1 MRRRAGGVVT
11 VLSLL
16 LLSGCGTPTK
26 QDLIAKAN
34 GIKKKD
40 KLRDA
45 LGKPD
50 DLQMMDVPMLG
61 STETW
66 TYKCSDGEVVF
77 QFWNDKI
84 VMKATGSDEKRR

>member
-1 MRRRAGGVVT
+1 MLKFAGGLAAVF
-11 VLSLL
+11 SLL

-26 QDLIAKAN
+26 QDVIAKAN

-50 DLQMMDVPMLG
+50 DFQVMDVPMLG

-77 QFWNDKI
+77 QLWNDKI
-84 VMKATGSDEKRR
+84 VMKATDNGGKQR